1 MIELHLTAV
10 IRREHGAYTACCPE
24 LDIQGVGETAEVAR
38 DNLTREVESFLR
50 SAPTSEINK
59 RIHRRAS

>member
-1 MIELHLTAV
+1 VIELHLTAV

-24 LDIQGVGETAEVAR
+24 LDLQGEGATAEIAR

-50 SAPTSEINK
+50 NAPTSEINK
-59 RIHRRAS
+59 RIHRQAS